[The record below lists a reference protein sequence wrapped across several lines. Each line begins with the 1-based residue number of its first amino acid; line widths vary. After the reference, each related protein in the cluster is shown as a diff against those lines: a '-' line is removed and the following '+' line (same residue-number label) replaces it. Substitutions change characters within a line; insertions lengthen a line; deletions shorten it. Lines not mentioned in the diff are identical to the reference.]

1 MSTNCT
7 TASLDCPTQ
16 EPAPLPV
23 APCRY
28 RTTTTAGIRNLV
40 TRKRRPERSADLT
53 EWLTVGGKIW
63 IQEEFVLLLKM
74 TLRTQFISY
83 TECQMKEYP
92 LRPCLM
98 KRKWSGI
105 ESVKCNN
112 GLKAWRDFL
121 NGSLWDFSAKDTGFR
136 VYGHL
141 LFLTESQC
149 LLEQA
154 ACGLASAGDHMTKSH
169 NGACTAME
177 TSHECPTKCDTTVD
191 PVCSNANVTYSLCPL
206 QSMQSSIKRNIL

>member
-1 MSTNCT
+1 MQLTIFIYSIYYLAQTSGFLRKLMINQSFWFFKILIIITTQLTYASYRSHNVSTNCT

-63 IQEEFVLLLKM
+63 IQEEFVFLLKM

-83 TECQMKEYP
+83 TEC
-92 LRPCLM
+92 
-98 KRKWSGI
+98 
-105 ESVKCNN
+105 
-112 GLKAWRDFL
+112 
-121 NGSLWDFSAKDTGFR
+121 
-136 VYGHL
+136 
-141 LFLTESQC
+141 
-149 LLEQA
+149 
-154 ACGLASAGDHMTKSH
+154 
-169 NGACTAME
+169 
-177 TSHECPTKCDTTVD
+177 
-191 PVCSNANVTYSLCPL
+191 
-206 QSMQSSIKRNIL
+206 

>member
-1 MSTNCT
+1 MLNERVSIRFV
-7 TASLDCPTQ
+7 SL
-16 EPAPLPV
+16 
-23 APCRY
+23 RH
-28 RTTTTAGIRNLV
+28 
-40 TRKRRPERSADLT
+40 
-53 EWLTVGGKIW
+53 
-63 IQEEFVLLLKM
+63 
-74 TLRTQFISY
+74 
-83 TECQMKEYP
+83 
-92 LRPCLM
+92 CLM
-98 KRKWSGI
+98 KRNDR
-105 ESVKCNN
+105 ELERVVKCNN
-112 GLKAWRDFL
+112 RLKAWRDFL
-121 NGSLWDFSAKDTGFR
+121 NGSIWDFSAKDTGFR

-206 QSMQSSIKRNIL
+206 QSMQSSIKIHTLIFNEELFWY

>member
-1 MSTNCT
+1 MTTKLIFTCAINDIYLFNLLSSTDFRISSQAYDKSIGFFFKIWIIITTQLTYASYRSHNVSTNCT

-83 TECQMKEYP
+83 TEC
-92 LRPCLM
+92 
-98 KRKWSGI
+98 
-105 ESVKCNN
+105 
-112 GLKAWRDFL
+112 
-121 NGSLWDFSAKDTGFR
+121 
-136 VYGHL
+136 
-141 LFLTESQC
+141 
-149 LLEQA
+149 
-154 ACGLASAGDHMTKSH
+154 
-169 NGACTAME
+169 
-177 TSHECPTKCDTTVD
+177 
-191 PVCSNANVTYSLCPL
+191 
-206 QSMQSSIKRNIL
+206 